1 MSRYNTPTMTTLP
14 ETVLQF
20 GSGRFLRAF
29 ADLFIH
35 HGNAQG
41 QSVGRVVVVQS
52 TGDGRAGGLNAQQGK
67 YHVVVRG
74 FENGEVV
81 DRVEECASV
90 SRALHAGTQWA
101 EVLELARSPHLHT
114 VLSNTTE
121 AGFKLDD
128 TDAPTDAV
136 PRSFP
141 AKLLAVLR
149 ARWDAGLAGVTVI
162 PCELI
167 EGNAKILA
175 ELLAKMT
182 ADWNYPVRF
191 ADWVARECVFLH
203 TLVDR
208 IVTGTPAD
216 HPLLATDPMVLV
228 AEPFAFWALEDHPK
242 SAFKLTHPAITRA
255 ADVTPY
261 FLRKVRILN
270 AAHTALLI
278 KAKPRGFA
286 IVRDAVTDPELGAWL
301 WRLLSEEIVPAL
313 EGRVD
318 QPLRFA
324 EQTIERFKNPF
335 LDHKFADIALHHES
349 KVKVRLVPTRD
360 EYAAKF
366 GKPAEL
372 LTQVIA
378 GGFGPSSG

>member
-1 MSRYNTPTMTTLP
+1 MNSLP
-14 ETVLQF
+14 ETILQF

-35 HGNAQG
+35 HGNAHG
-41 QSVGRVVVVQS
+41 QNIGRVVIVQS

-74 FENGEVV
+74 FESGEVV
-81 DRVEECASV
+81 DRVEACESV

-101 EVLELARSPHLHT
+101 EVLGLARSPQLT
-114 VLSNTTE
+114 TILSNTTE
-121 AGFKLDD
+121 AGFQLDD
-128 TDAPTDAV
+128 TDSPADAV
-136 PRSFP
+136 PKSFP
-141 AKLLAVLR
+141 AKLLAVLK
-149 ARWDAGLAGVTVI
+149 ARWEANQPPPTVI

-167 EGNAKILA
+167 EGNAKILKD
-175 ELLAKMT
+175 LLLGM
-182 ADWNYPVRF
+182 ADRWNHPDAFLGWLVRTPV
-191 ADWVARECVFLH
+191 LH

-216 HPLLATDPMVLV
+216 HPLLATDPMVIV

-255 ADVTPY
+255 TDVTPY

-278 KAKPRGFA
+278 KARPRGFA
-286 IVRDAVTDPELGAWL
+286 IVRDAVNDPELGAWL
-301 WRLLSEEIVPAL
+301 WRLLSEEIVPTL

-324 EQTIERFKNPF
+324 EQTVERFKNPF

-349 KVKVRLVPTRD
+349 KMRVRLVPTRD
-360 EYAAKF
+360 EYAARF
-366 GKPAEL
+366 GKAPPL
-372 LTQVIA
+372 LTRVIEE
-378 GGFGPSSG
+378 GVQQLPG

>member
-1 MSRYNTPTMTTLP
+1 MSMLP

-35 HGNAQG
+35 HGNTQG
-41 QSVGRVVVVQS
+41 QAVGRVVIVQT
-52 TGDGRAGGLNAQQGK
+52 TGDGRAGGLNAQRGK

-74 FENGEVV
+74 YENGEVV
-81 DRVEECASV
+81 DRVEACESV
-90 SRALHAGTQWA
+90 SRALHAGSQWD
-101 EVLELARSPHLHT
+101 EVLELARSPELKT
-114 VLSNTTE
+114 ILSNTTE
-121 AGFKLDD
+121 AGYALDSD
-128 TDAPTDAV
+128 HPTDPV
-136 PRSFP
+136 PKSFP
-141 AKLLAVLR
+141 AKLLAVLKT
-149 ARWDAGLAGVTVI
+149 RWEANQPPPTVI

-167 EGNAKILA
+167 EGNANQLRTILHQ
-175 ELLAKMT
+175 LAGDWHLPPPFT
-182 ADWNYPVRF
+182 AWLTDVPV
-191 ADWVARECVFLH
+191 LH

-216 HPLLATDPMVLV
+216 HPLLATDPMVIV
-228 AEPFAFWALEDHPK
+228 AEPFAFWALEDHPR
-242 SAFKLTHPAITRA
+242 SAFTLTHPAITRTP
-255 ADVTPY
+255 DVTPY

-286 IVRDAVTDPELGAWL
+286 IVRDAVNDPELGAWL
-301 WRLLSEEIVPAL
+301 WKLLSEEIVPTL

-349 KVKVRLVPTRD
+349 KVAVRLEPTRA

-366 GKPAEL
+366 GRVPPL
-372 LTQVIA
+372 LSEVL
-378 GGFGPSSG
+378 G

>member
-1 MSRYNTPTMTTLP
+1 MSALP

-35 HGNAQG
+35 HGNTQG
-41 QSVGRVVVVQS
+41 QAVGRVVIVQS
-52 TGDGRAGGLNAQQGK
+52 TGEGRAGGLNAQQGK

-74 FENGEVV
+74 FEKGEVI
-81 DRVEECASV
+81 DRVEACASV
-90 SRALHAGTQWA
+90 SRALHAGTQWDD
-101 EVLELARSPHLHT
+101 VLALARSPQLT
-114 VLSNTTE
+114 TILSNTTE

-128 TDAPTDAV
+128 TDSPAAAV
-136 PRSFP
+136 PHSFP
-141 AKLLAVLR
+141 AKLLAVLH
-149 ARWDAGLAGVTVI
+149 ARWEANQPPPTVV

-167 EGNAKILA
+167 EGNAGILKA
-175 ELLAKMT
+175 LLLKM
-182 ADWNYPVRF
+182 ADDWGHPDAFLGWLVRTP
-191 ADWVARECVFLH
+191 FLH

-216 HPLLATDPMVLV
+216 HPLLATDPMVIV

-242 SAFKLTHPAITRA
+242 SAFTLTHPAITRT

-286 IVRDAVTDPELGAWL
+286 IVRDAVNNPELGAWL
-301 WRLLSEEIVPAL
+301 WRLLNEEIVPTL

-318 QPLRFA
+318 EPLRFA
-324 EQTIERFKNPF
+324 EQTVERFKNPF

-360 EYAAKF
+360 EFAAKF
-366 GKPAEL
+366 GKQPPL
-372 LTQVIA
+372 LNDVL
-378 GGFGPSSG
+378 G

>member
-1 MSRYNTPTMTTLP
+1 MSVLP
-14 ETVLQF
+14 ETILQF

-35 HGNAQG
+35 HGNTQG
-41 QSVGRVVVVQS
+41 QNVGRVVIVQS

-74 FENGEVV
+74 FENGQVV
-81 DRVEECASV
+81 DRVEACEGV
-90 SRALHAGTQWA
+90 SRALHAGTQWD
-101 EVLELARSPHLHT
+101 EVLALARSPQLHT
-114 VLSNTTE
+114 ILSNTTE

-128 TDAPTDAV
+128 ADSPTDTV
-136 PRSFP
+136 PKSFP
-141 AKLLAVLR
+141 AKLLAVLK
-149 ARWDAGLAGVTVI
+149 ARWEANQPPPTVI

-167 EGNAKILA
+167 EGNAKILKDIV
-175 ELLAKMT
+175 LKM
-182 ADWNYPVRF
+182 ADDWGHPDAFLGWLVRTP
-191 ADWVARECVFLH
+191 FLH

-216 HPLLATDPMVLV
+216 HPLLATDPMVIV

-286 IVRDAVTDPELGAWL
+286 IVRDAVNDPELGAWL
-301 WRLLSEEIVPAL
+301 WRLLSEEIVPTL

-324 EQTIERFKNPF
+324 EQTVERFKNPF
-335 LDHKFADIALHHES
+335 LDHKFADIALHHDS

-366 GKPAEL
+366 GKPPPL
-372 LTQVIA
+372 LSEVL
-378 GGFGPSSG
+378 S

>member
-1 MSRYNTPTMTTLP
+1 MPALP
-14 ETVLQF
+14 ETILQF

-35 HGNAQG
+35 HGNTQG
-41 QSVGRVVVVQS
+41 QNVGRVVIVQS
-52 TGDGRAGGLNAQQGK
+52 TGEGRAGGLNAQQGK

-74 FENGEVV
+74 YENGEVV
-81 DRVEECASV
+81 DRVEVCESV
-90 SRALHAGTQWA
+90 SRALHAGSQWD
-101 EVLELARSPHLHT
+101 EVLTLARSPQLT
-114 VLSNTTE
+114 TILSNTTE

-128 TDAPTDAV
+128 TDSPTDAV
-136 PRSFP
+136 PKSFP
-141 AKLLAVLR
+141 AKLLAVLK
-149 ARWDAGLAGVTVI
+149 ARWEADQPPPTVV

-167 EGNAKILA
+167 EGNAGILQGM
-175 ELLAKMT
+175 LVKMA
-182 ADWNYPVRF
+182 ADWDYPDAFVGWLVRTP
-191 ADWVARECVFLH
+191 FLH

-216 HPLLATDPMVLV
+216 HPLLATDPMVIV

-286 IVRDAVTDPELGAWL
+286 IVRDAVNDPELGAWL
-301 WRLLSEEIVPAL
+301 WRLLSEEIVPTL

-324 EQTIERFKNPF
+324 EQTVERFKNPF

-366 GKPAEL
+366 GKQPVL
-372 LTQVIA
+372 LNEVL
-378 GGFGPSSG
+378 G

>member
-1 MSRYNTPTMTTLP
+1 MPALP
-14 ETVLQF
+14 ETILQF

-35 HGNAQG
+35 HANTQG
-41 QSVGRVVVVQS
+41 QAVGRVVIVQS
-52 TGDGRAGGLNAQQGK
+52 TGDGRAGGLNAQHGK

-74 FENGEVV
+74 FEHGQVV
-81 DRVEECASV
+81 DRVEGCESV
-90 SRALHAGTQWA
+90 SRAVYAGTQWG
-101 EVLELARSPHLHT
+101 EVLDLARSPHLT
-114 VLSNTTE
+114 TILSNTTE

-128 TDAPTDAV
+128 TDSPTDAV
-136 PRSFP
+136 PKSFP
-141 AKLLAVLR
+141 AKLLAVLK
-149 ARWDAGLAGVTVI
+149 ARWEANQPPPTVI

-167 EGNAKILA
+167 EGNAGILKS
-175 ELLAKMT
+175 LLLKM
-182 ADWNYPVRF
+182 ADRWGHPDAFLGWLVRTP
-191 ADWVARECVFLH
+191 FLH

-216 HPLLATDPMVLV
+216 HPLLATDPMVIV

-242 SAFKLTHPAITRA
+242 SAFKLIHPAITRA

-278 KAKPRGFA
+278 KAVPRGFT
-286 IVRDAVTDPELGAWL
+286 IVRDAVNDADLGAWL
-301 WRLLSEEIVPAL
+301 WHILSEEIVPTL

-335 LDHKFADIALHHES
+335 LDHKFADIALHHAS
-349 KVKVRLVPTRD
+349 KIQVRLVPTRD
-360 EYAAKF
+360 EFAAKF
-366 GKPAEL
+366 GRPAKL
-372 LTQVIA
+372 LSEVIA
-378 GGFGPSSG
+378 AGEPRV

>member
-1 MSRYNTPTMTTLP
+1 MTPLP
-14 ETVLQF
+14 ETILQF

-29 ADLFIH
+29 ADLFVH

-41 QSVGRVVVVQS
+41 QNVGRVVIVQS
-52 TGDGRAGGLNAQQGK
+52 TGDGRAGGLNANAGK

-74 FENGEVV
+74 FEDGRVV

-90 SRALHAGTQWA
+90 SRALHAGSQWA
-101 EVLELARSPHLHT
+101 DVLTLAASPALT
-114 VLSNTTE
+114 TILSNTTE
-121 AGFKLDD
+121 AGYALD
-128 TDAPTDAV
+128 PTDSPADPV
-136 PRSFP
+136 PKSFP
-141 AKLLAVLR
+141 AKLLAVLK
-149 ARWDAGLAGVTVI
+149 ARFDAGRPAPTVI

-167 EGNAKILA
+167 EGNARILKDPV
-175 ELLAKMT
+175 LKLADSWDYSEQFLGWLYRT
-182 ADWNYPVRF
+182 P
-191 ADWVARECVFLH
+191 FLH

-216 HPLLATDPMVLV
+216 HPLLATDPMVIV
-228 AEPFAFWALEDHPK
+228 AEPFAFWALEDHPR
-242 SAFKLTHPAITRA
+242 SAFRLTHPAITRTPA
-255 ADVTPY
+255 VEPY

-286 IVRDAVTDPELGAWL
+286 IVRDAVNDADLGPWL
-301 WRLLSEEIVPAL
+301 WRLLRDEIVPTL

-318 QPLRFA
+318 GPLRFA

-349 KVKVRLVPTRD
+349 KMRVRLLPTRD
-360 EYAAKF
+360 EFAAKF
-366 GKPAEL
+366 GKQPPL
-372 LTQVIA
+372 LNEVIDE
-378 GGFGPSSG
+378 GFRQLTGD

>member
-1 MSRYNTPTMTTLP
+1 MTPLP
-14 ETVLQF
+14 ETILQF

-29 ADLFIH
+29 ADLFVH

-41 QSVGRVVVVQS
+41 QNVGRVVIVQS
-52 TGDGRAGGLNAQQGK
+52 TGDGRAGGLNANAGK

-74 FENGEVV
+74 FEDGRVV

-90 SRALHAGTQWA
+90 SRALHAGSQWA
-101 EVLELARSPHLHT
+101 DVLALAASPALT
-114 VLSNTTE
+114 TILSNTTE
-121 AGFKLDD
+121 AGYALD
-128 TDAPTDAV
+128 PTDSPADGV
-136 PRSFP
+136 PKSFP
-141 AKLLAVLR
+141 AKLLAVLK
-149 ARWDAGLAGVTVI
+149 ARFDAGQPAPTVI

-167 EGNAKILA
+167 EGNARILKDA
-175 ELLAKMT
+175 VLKLA
-182 ADWNYPVRF
+182 DSWDYPEQFLGWLYRTP
-191 ADWVARECVFLH
+191 FLH

-216 HPLLATDPMVLV
+216 HPLLATDPMVIV
-228 AEPFAFWALEDHPK
+228 AEPFAFWALEDHPR
-242 SAFKLTHPAITRA
+242 SAFRLTHPAITRTPA
-255 ADVTPY
+255 VEPY

-286 IVRDAVTDPELGAWL
+286 IVRDAVNDPDLGPWL
-301 WRLLSEEIVPAL
+301 WRLLKDEIVPTL

-318 QPLRFA
+318 DPLRFA

-349 KVKVRLVPTRD
+349 KMRVRLLPTRD
-360 EYAAKF
+360 EFAAKF
-366 GKPAEL
+366 GKQPPL
-372 LTQVIA
+372 LNEVIDE
-378 GGFGPSSG
+378 GFRQLTGD